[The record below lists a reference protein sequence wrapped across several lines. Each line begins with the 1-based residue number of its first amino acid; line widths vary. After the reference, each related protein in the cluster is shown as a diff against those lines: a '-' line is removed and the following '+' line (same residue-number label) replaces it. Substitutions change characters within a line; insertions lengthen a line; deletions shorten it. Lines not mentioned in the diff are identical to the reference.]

1 MSPYGTWALM
11 ELDYAIYDG
20 LEMILKVT
28 KNARNVYVNTMVQ
41 MMMMDESVVMSSV
54 ICLLLFWCKS
64 TLFSSKWSWKES
76 KRSMEV

>member
-28 KNARNVYVNTMVQ
+28 KNARKHLCEHSKVQ
-41 MMMMDESVVMSSV
+41 MMMMDESVIVFSV
-54 ICLLLFWCKS
+54 ICLL
-64 TLFSSKWSWKES
+64 
-76 KRSMEV
+76 

>member
-28 KNARNVYVNTMVQ
+28 KNAKKCLCEHSMVQ
-41 MMMMDESVVMSSV
+41 MMMMDESVIVSSV
-54 ICLLLFWCKS
+54 ICLLLF
-64 TLFSSKWSWKES
+64 
-76 KRSMEV
+76 